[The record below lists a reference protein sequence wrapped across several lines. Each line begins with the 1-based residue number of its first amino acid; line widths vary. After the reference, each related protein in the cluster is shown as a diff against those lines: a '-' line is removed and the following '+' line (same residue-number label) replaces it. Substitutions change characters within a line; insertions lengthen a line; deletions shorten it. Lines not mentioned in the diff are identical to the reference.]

1 MKKITNN
8 IQRVLLLVIGVL
20 AVILA
25 ALLIHKAYEM
35 YQEKQHQEEM
45 EVRQQEIQSELED
58 IQMQIKE
65 LAGDGEALQEFL
77 YEKVNMPKEESYLNT
92 EDAREVLSDAIVV
105 PEEPA
110 EAVQEE
116 PEEEPLQQPAGE
128 TKEEPIQ
135 VPAEET
141 KPIQEPATEGGQ
153 TSVTANEL
161 YGDGDAIIID
171 EPEPVKPK
179 KEPDSVSVNNRQEE
193 EKVESVSVNQVPLKE
208 PEVTISGNGTAGEK
222 EEKTISGNAIVNGEV
237 IPFRYVE
244 NWQSLE
250 ERRSARTS
258 FVETMQ
264 VNGEDKAQI
273 SGNSIDFSDMKIAC
287 LGDSL
292 TAGSNMNNLE
302 DYARYSYPAVLKNI
316 LNAETVYNLGIGG
329 SSYGRYWDQA
339 FVDRYKEI
347 PEDADIILVMGGTN
361 DGFAASVKEM
371 GNIKEKKKRTFYGDV
386 DELMK
391 GLKKDYPNAKII
403 FATPLPN
410 VLHDYLMNQ
419 RDYLLPQSA
428 FADAIKQLAA
438 ENDIEVIDLYNSNI
452 LDTHDAQVISTY
464 MPDGVHGNPAG
475 YQVLAEHFASEII
488 RIMERDA
495 LYGGGITVSG
505 NSPEEESISG
515 NSSEE
520 ESISGNSASESV
532 SSNNAAGETIAEPDP
547 DTVSANNAA
556 RAEAERKAQIAEQQ
570 RKAQELSAEELEEI
584 RKNNEKAAGEAM
596 VIPPAAGEEAAPP
609 EEEQPEEEET
619 AAGNYEYRGEAIVI
633 Q

>member
-8 IQRVLLLVIGVL
+8 IQKVLLLVIGVL

-77 YEKVNMPKEESYLNT
+77 NEKVNMPKEESYLNT

-105 PEEPA
+105 PEEPV
-110 EAVQEE
+110 EAVPEE
-116 PEEEPLQQPAGE
+116 PEEEPLQEPAEE
-128 TKEEPIQ
+128 TKEEPRQ
-135 VPAEET
+135 ET
-141 KPIQEPATEGGQ
+141 AAEGGQ

-371 GNIKEKKKRTFYGDV
+371 GNINEKKKRTFYGDV

-438 ENDIEVIDLYNSNI
+438 ENDIDVIDLYNSNI

-505 NSPEEESISG
+505 NSPEEDSISG
-515 NSSEE
+515 NSSKE

-532 SSNNAAGETIAEPDP
+532 SSNNGAGAAVLEPDP

-556 RAEAERKAQIAEQQ
+556 RAEAERKAQLAEQQ

-609 EEEQPEEEET
+609 EEKQPEEEET
-619 AAGNYEYRGEAIVI
+619 TAGNYEYRGEAIVI

>member
-8 IQRVLLLVIGVL
+8 IQKVLLLVIGVL

-35 YQEKQHQEEM
+35 HQEKQHQEEM
-45 EVRQQEIQSELED
+45 AVRQQEIQSELAD
-58 IQMQIKE
+58 IQTQIKE

-77 YEKVNMPKEESYLNT
+77 NEKVNMPKEEPYLNT

-105 PEEPA
+105 PEE
-110 EAVQEE
+110 E
-116 PEEEPLQQPAGE
+116 PIQEPLGE

-135 VPAEET
+135 EPLGEAKEEPQ
-141 KPIQEPATEGGQ
+141 KEQEPAAGGQ
-153 TSVTANEL
+153 ASVTANEL
-161 YGDGDAIIID
+161 YGDRDAIIID

-193 EKVESVSVNQVPLKE
+193 EKEESVSVNQVPLKE

-302 DYARYSYPAVLKNI
+302 DYARYSYPSVLKNI

-361 DGFAASVKEM
+361 DGFAASVKEL
-371 GNIKEKKKRTFYGDV
+371 GNINEKKKRTFYGDV

-438 ENDIEVIDLYNSNI
+438 ENDIDVIDLYNSNI

-532 SSNNAAGETIAEPDP
+532 SSNNGAGETIADP
-547 DTVSANNAA
+547 DAVSANNAA
-556 RAEAERKAQIAEQQ
+556 RAEAERKAQLAEQQ

-584 RKNNEKAAGEAM
+584 RKNNEKAAEEAM
-596 VIPPAAGEEAAPP
+596 VIPPAAEEEAAPP
-609 EEEQPEEEET
+609 EEEQPEEE
-619 AAGNYEYRGEAIVI
+619 AAVSNYEYRGEAIVI

>member
-8 IQRVLLLVIGVL
+8 IQKVLLLVIGVL

-35 YQEKQHQEEM
+35 HQEKQHQEEM
-45 EVRQQEIQSELED
+45 AVRQQEIQSELAD
-58 IQMQIKE
+58 IQTQIKE

-77 YEKVNMPKEESYLNT
+77 NEKVNMTKEEPYLNT

-105 PEEPA
+105 PEEEPI
-110 EAVQEE
+110 QE
-116 PEEEPLQQPAGE
+116 PVGE

-135 VPAEET
+135 EPLGET
-141 KPIQEPATEGGQ
+141 KEEPIEPLGETKEEPQKEPAAGGQ
-153 TSVTANEL
+153 ASVTANEL
-161 YGDGDAIIID
+161 YGDRDAIIID

-193 EKVESVSVNQVPLKE
+193 EKEESVSVNQVPLKE

-244 NWQSLE
+244 NQQSLE

-264 VNGEDKAQI
+264 VNGEDKAHI
-273 SGNSIDFSDMKIAC
+273 SGNIIDFSDMKIAC

-316 LNAETVYNLGIGG
+316 LNAEAVYNLGIGG

-347 PEDADIILVMGGTN
+347 PKDADIILVMGGTN

-371 GNIKEKKKRTFYGDV
+371 GSINEKKKRTFYGDV

-438 ENDIEVIDLYNSNI
+438 ENDIDVIDLYNSNI

-488 RIMERDA
+488 RIVERDA
-495 LYGGGITVSG
+495 LYGGGITV
-505 NSPEEESISG
+505 SG

-532 SSNNAAGETIAEPDP
+532 SSNNAAGVTIAEPDP

-584 RKNNEKAAGEAM
+584 RKNNEKAAEEAM
-596 VIPPAAGEEAAPP
+596 VIPPAAGEEAAPA
-609 EEEQPEEEET
+609 EEEQPEEE
-619 AAGNYEYRGEAIVI
+619 AAVSNYEYRGEAIVI

>member
-8 IQRVLLLVIGVL
+8 IQKVLLLVIGVL

-35 YQEKQHQEEM
+35 HQEKQHQEEM
-45 EVRQQEIQSELED
+45 AVRQQEIQSELAD
-58 IQMQIKE
+58 IQTQIKE

-77 YEKVNMPKEESYLNT
+77 NEKVNMPKEEPYLNT

-110 EAVQEE
+110 EAVREE
-116 PEEEPLQQPAGE
+116 PKEAPLQEPLGE

-135 VPAEET
+135 EPLGEAKEEPQ
-141 KPIQEPATEGGQ
+141 KEQEPAAGGQ
-153 TSVTANEL
+153 ASVTANEL
-161 YGDGDAIIID
+161 YGDRDAIIID

-193 EKVESVSVNQVPLKE
+193 EKEESVSVNQVPLKE

-302 DYARYSYPAVLKNI
+302 DYARYSYPSVLKNI

-361 DGFAASVKEM
+361 DGFAASVKEL
-371 GNIKEKKKRTFYGDV
+371 GNINEKKKRTFYGDV

-438 ENDIEVIDLYNSNI
+438 ENDIDVIDLYNSNI

-515 NSSEE
+515 NS
-520 ESISGNSASESV
+520 ASESV
-532 SSNNAAGETIAEPDP
+532 SSNNGAGETIAEPDP

-556 RAEAERKAQIAEQQ
+556 RAEAERKAQLAEQQ
-570 RKAQELSAEELEEI
+570 RKAQELSVEELEEI
-584 RKNNEKAAGEAM
+584 RKNNEKAAEEAM

-609 EEEQPEEEET
+609 EEEQPEEE
-619 AAGNYEYRGEAIVI
+619 AAVSNYEYRGEAIVI

>member
-8 IQRVLLLVIGVL
+8 IQKVLLLVIGVL

-35 YQEKQHQEEM
+35 HQEKQHQEEM
-45 EVRQQEIQSELED
+45 AVRQQEIQSELAD
-58 IQMQIKE
+58 IQTQIKE

-77 YEKVNMPKEESYLNT
+77 NEKVNMPKEEPYLNT

-110 EAVQEE
+110 EAVREE
-116 PEEEPLQQPAGE
+116 PEEAPLQEPLGE
-128 TKEEPIQ
+128 TKEEPIE
-135 VPAEET
+135 PLGET
-141 KPIQEPATEGGQ
+141 KEEPQKEPAAGGQ
-153 TSVTANEL
+153 ASVTANEL
-161 YGDGDAIIID
+161 YGDRDAIIID
-171 EPEPVKPK
+171 ESEPVKPK

-193 EKVESVSVNQVPLKE
+193 EKEESVSVNQVPFKE

-244 NWQSLE
+244 NQQSLE

-264 VNGEDKAQI
+264 VNGEDKAKI

-316 LNAETVYNLGIGG
+316 LNAETVYNMGIGG

-361 DGFAASVKEM
+361 DGFAASVKEL
-371 GNIKEKKKRTFYGDV
+371 GNINEKKKRTFYGDV

-438 ENDIEVIDLYNSNI
+438 ENDIDVIDLYNSNI

-505 NSPEEESISG
+505 NSPGEESISG

-556 RAEAERKAQIAEQQ
+556 RAEAERKAQLAEQQ

-584 RKNNEKAAGEAM
+584 RKNNEKAAEEAM
-596 VIPPAAGEEAAPP
+596 VIPPAAGEEAAPA